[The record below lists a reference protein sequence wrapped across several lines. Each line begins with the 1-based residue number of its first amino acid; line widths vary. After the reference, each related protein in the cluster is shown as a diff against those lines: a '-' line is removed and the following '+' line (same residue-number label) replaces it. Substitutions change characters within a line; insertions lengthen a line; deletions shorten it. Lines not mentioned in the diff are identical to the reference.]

1 MARHG
6 GLQLLLLLCA
16 AAHISSHGDKLRST
30 ESSPEGPQVVE
41 STYRVETFATA
52 FTSNNSRVDRY
63 DIALLS
69 TRFDRPMMVG
79 GIGLE
84 NAGAQLEGAVRLR
97 CGNKLFEL
105 KGLLPSDDGPGLVPS
120 LVPVSE
126 AGKHPVLKFLAH
138 TVAGDT

>member
-6 GLQLLLLLCA
+6 GLRLLLLLCA
-16 AAHISSHGDKLRST
+16 AAHISSLRSS
-30 ESSPEGPQVVE
+30 ESSPEGPQVVD

-52 FTSNNSRVDRY
+52 FTSNNARVDRY
-63 DIALLS
+63 EIAVLS

-84 NAGAQLEGAVRLR
+84 NASAQLEGAVRLR

-120 LVPVSE
+120 LVPVSQ
-126 AGKHPVLKFLAH
+126 AGKHPVLKFLSH